1 MVRTKGNQLTWE
13 EIREMEES
21 GQWTD
26 EFLEKIKQEKMS
38 SKWEKSSKKKLETLK

>member
-1 MVRTKGNQLTWE
+1 MVRTKGHQLTWA

-26 EFLEKIKQEKMS
+26 EFIEKIKKEKES
-38 SKWEKSSKKKLETLK
+38 SN